1 MNIKQTYLNIKS
13 VIPSNNRR
21 KIKHFIYKSILFAFL
36 DLISISLLIPVIIL
50 LFNPEKIKELSIKYF
65 SFSLDISTFQ
75 VQFFLGSLIFFY
87 LVKIILQTKFNTS
100 LYVFFYNI
108 STEITIESTNNF
120 VFQSYTKHQHL
131 NKGKIIQDINTIPE
145 DFSCKFLLSFVNLI
159 TETIVLFLILVV
171 LLIAYF
177 KLTLIAVLVLFL
189 LAALMYLNKKKQLNL
204 INSIYKESQAKSNSE
219 LLNILNGYLEIR
231 NSGNYPIFL
240 ERFKKEKKILNEVTG
255 RLISFNSNYS
265 RYLEFALII
274 SLVLFTIINFGN
286 KNVIILLTVFGTSS
300 LRLIPSISKIL
311 SALTLIKTYR
321 YSLDI
326 LLNHEQN
333 NVINNL
339 KINYESQFK
348 LENISFDY
356 EGNSILENINLTID
370 KGSFIGIKGDSGIG
384 KTTLLYIILGIIK
397 PKKGNCFIDKTR
409 IENYDFLPFA
419 NYVPQ
424 QPFLFNGTIIE
435 NIVLGQNP
443 NKIDYNYIYYLCK
456 KLELHEII
464 GKMDNEYETE
474 ITLESSRLSGGQK
487 QRLALVRALY
497 TRPSLLI
504 LDEAT
509 NQQDKHLEKV
519 IFDFLSEI
527 NRKDNTTILSVS
539 HDDDNDI
546 FYKTIY
552 KIENRNL
559 TLL

>member
-1 MNIKQTYLNIKS
+1 M
-13 VIPSNNRR
+13 
-21 KIKHFIYKSILFAFL
+21 YKSILFAFL

-50 LFNPEKIKELSIKYF
+50 LFNPEKIKELSFKYF
-65 SFSLDISTFQ
+65 SFDLNISTLQ
-75 VQFFLGSLIFFY
+75 VQVFLGLLILFY

-100 LYVFFYNI
+100 LYVFFYNV

-159 TETIVLFLILVV
+159 TETIVLFLILIV

-189 LAALMYLNKKKQLNL
+189 FAALMYLNKKKQLNL

-300 LRLIPSISKIL
+300 LRLIPSIGKIL

-326 LLNHEQN
+326 LLSHEQN

-339 KINYESQFK
+339 KINYKSQFK

-356 EGNSILENINLTID
+356 DGNSILKNINLIID

-443 NKIDYNYIYYLCK
+443 NEIDYNYIYYLCK

-464 GKMDNEYETE
+464 EKMDNKYETE

-527 NRKDNTTILSVS
+527 NQKDNISIISVS
-539 HDDDNDI
+539 HDNKNDV

>member
-1 MNIKQTYLNIKS
+1 VNIQQTYLNLKS
-13 VIPSNNRR
+13 VIPINKRR

-50 LFNPEKIKELSIKYF
+50 LFNPEKIKELSVKYF
-65 SFSLDISTFQ
+65 SFNLNVSTFQ
-75 VQFFLGSLIFFY
+75 VQFFLGLLLFFY

-100 LYVFFYNI
+100 LYIFFYNLA
-108 STEITIESTNNF
+108 TEITIQSTNNF

-159 TETIVLFLILVV
+159 TETIVLFLILIV
-171 LLIAYF
+171 LLITYF
-177 KLTLIAVLVLFL
+177 KLTVIAVLILFA
-189 LAALMYLNKKKQLNL
+189 LATLMYLNKKKQLNL

-231 NSGNYPIFL
+231 NSGNYTVFL
-240 ERFKKEKKILNEVTG
+240 ERFKKEKKTLNEVTG
-255 RLISFNSNYS
+255 KLISFNSNYS
-265 RYLEFALII
+265 KYLEFALII
-274 SLVLFTIINFGN
+274 SLVSFTIINFGN
-286 KNVIILLTVFGTSS
+286 KDIIVLLTIFGTSS

-311 SALTLIKTYR
+311 SALTLIKTYK

-326 LLNHEQN
+326 LLNHEQKNVVN
-333 NVINNL
+333 NP
-339 KINYESQFK
+339 KIDYKSQLK
-348 LENISFDY
+348 LENVSFDY
-356 EGNSILENINLTID
+356 DGNSILKNINLTID

-397 PKKGNCFIDKTR
+397 PKKGRYFIDKIK

-435 NIVLGQNP
+435 NIVLGQIP
-443 NKIDYNYIYYLCK
+443 NKIDYKHIYYLCK
-456 KLELHEII
+456 KLELHEVIE
-464 GKMDNEYETE
+464 KMDNKYETE

-497 TRPSLLI
+497 TKPSLLI

-509 NQQDKHLEKV
+509 NQQDKHLEKT
-519 IFDFLSEI
+519 IFTFLNEL
-527 NRKDNTTILSVS
+527 NQKYNTTILSVS
-539 HDDDNDI
+539 HDDNNDM
-546 FYKTIY
+546 FYKNIY
-552 KIENRNL
+552 KIENKNL